1 MIKPRIRKGI
11 YTGSFNP
18 FTIGHQSIV
27 ERALTLFDEVVIAIG
42 VNISKPEGHADA
54 EKRVEAIR
62 SFYADEPRVKV
73 KQFSGLAV
81 DFAKSEDSRWLIRGV
96 RSASDFESER
106 TMADANRAIAGIDT
120 LLLPALPELG
130 FVSSSMV
137 RELERFGA
145 DTSRF
150 VAKK

>member
-1 MIKPRIRKGI
+1 MRKGI

-42 VNISKPEGHADA
+42 VNISKPDAQADG
-54 EKRVEAIR
+54 EKRAEAIR
-62 SFYADEPRVKV
+62 ALYSDEPRVKV

-81 DFAKSEDSRWLIRGV
+81 DFAKAEGAAWFIRGV
-96 RSASDFESER
+96 RSAADFEAER
-106 TMADANRAIAGIDT
+106 NMADANRAIAGIDT

-130 FVSSSMV
+130 YVSSSMV

-145 DTSRF
+145 DTTRF